1 MKADGVDVLPGLGES
16 VRKHWSGDVDLNDG
30 RIKLMHDAYLK
41 RLEFAKQIGLSCGL
55 ERSKEH
61 LMHLECEIEEDLAF
75 LSSGIIQMY

>member
-1 MKADGVDVLPGLGES
+1 MLMYYLAWVNLYKSIGV
-16 VRKHWSGDVDLNDG
+16 WSGDIDLNDG

-41 RLEFAKQIGLSCGL
+41 RLEFAKHIGLSCSL

-61 LMHLECEIEEDLAF
+61 LMHLESEIEEDLAF